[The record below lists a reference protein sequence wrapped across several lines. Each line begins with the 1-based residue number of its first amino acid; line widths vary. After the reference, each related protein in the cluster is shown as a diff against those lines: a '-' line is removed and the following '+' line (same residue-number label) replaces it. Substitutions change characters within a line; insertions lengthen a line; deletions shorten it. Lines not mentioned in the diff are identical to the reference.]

1 MTVHVGEIASEVS
14 AAAPVTPATRGDDQP
29 RGPGAAE
36 EDWTELR
43 RHARWLADRV
53 RAEGFDD

>member
-1 MTVHVGEIASEVS
+1 VGEIASEVS

>member
-14 AAAPVTPATRGDDQP
+14 ATGPGTPAAPDHPVP

-36 EDWTELR
+36 QEWSELR
-43 RHARWLADRV
+43 RRAGWLADRV